1 MQKWNS
7 KIMFKK
13 DSRSHTITLNHRAR
27 TYTIRAYE
35 NGKLI
40 AKYRSYPQ
48 SKEEFSEYW
57 TENDIRNF
65 LRYSGDYYEVK

>member
-1 MQKWNS
+1 MYNNET
-7 KIMFKK
+7 
-13 DSRSHTITLNHRAR
+13 RHHTITLNRRAR

-40 AKYRSYPQ
+40 AKYRSNPQ
-48 SKEEFSEYW
+48 SKEEFSEHW

-65 LRYSGDYYEVK
+65 LRYSSDYYMVR

>member
-1 MQKWNS
+1 MNN
-7 KIMFKK
+7 K
-13 DSRSHTITLNHRAR
+13 DSRIHTITLNHRER

-40 AKYRSYPQ
+40 AKYRSFPQ
-48 SKEEFSEYW
+48 SKEDFSKYW

-65 LRYSGDYYEVK
+65 LRTNDYYVVKR

>member
-1 MQKWNS
+1 M
-7 KIMFKK
+7 IRK
-13 DSRSHTITLNHRAR
+13 DSRTHTITLNHRAR

-40 AKYRSYPQ
+40 AKYRSYHQ
-48 SKEEFSEYW
+48 SKEDFSRYW
-57 TENDIRNF
+57 TESDIRNF

>member
-1 MQKWNS
+1 
-7 KIMFKK
+7 MFKK
-13 DSRSHTITLNHRAR
+13 DSRSHKITLNHRAR

-57 TENDIRNF
+57 TESDIRNF